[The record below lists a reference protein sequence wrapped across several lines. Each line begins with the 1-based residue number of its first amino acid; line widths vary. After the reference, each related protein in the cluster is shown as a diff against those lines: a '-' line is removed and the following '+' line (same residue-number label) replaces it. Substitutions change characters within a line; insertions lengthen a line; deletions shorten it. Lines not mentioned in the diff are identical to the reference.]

1 MTVKVRLVADRD
13 EAVRLVEDMAAS
25 NELIALDFETMA
37 SAGTKQRI
45 AALTHVRTDLQQAQT
60 ELKDRRRQ
68 IRAKTAD
75 GAALLTQAN
84 AELAIVT
91 DELLTLEAELKHVT
105 KRAPLSPHTG
115 EIRLCSLYAG
125 GDEALVIDIM
135 KTGPDP
141 LRALDGA
148 SLVIHNAPF
157 DLAFLEHVGVYPSE
171 IHDTMQMARLLL
183 GVGRRG
189 KESVYSLGLAAKAL
203 CGIDL
208 DKRHQD
214 SDWSEEPL
222 GRERIVYAAQ
232 DAVACWCI
240 AEIAPAKLTAQKSTE
255 AYEIQAGAI
264 PAITR
269 MTLRGV
275 GFDVEAHDKMIGEWR
290 QEQAAATQEFL
301 GACRDAG
308 GDTLTRLADA
318 NVLPKAND
326 TQAALRAVLTEKELA
341 GWPRTEKS
349 GALSTA
355 YADLRRGVQH
365 PVIAALARNARVRQL
380 LTTFGPTFQRHILP
394 STDRVHGGTVI
405 AGAATGRATGGH
417 PNLRAAPRDNKKFQ
431 FRALLRAAPGRMLVA
446 ADYGSMELRA
456 AAEISGDDAMRAAF
470 RDGVDLHRV
479 TAAAMTGKPLDEVT
493 DEERTNAKCVNF
505 GVMYGMGAEALTK
518 YAWKKYGLVIG
529 VDTAKRWLWQWSE
542 KYAGYIGWR
551 RWHFEECEASGRVLI
566 GRNAAMGE
574 GRSHYWSWDRYDRG
588 EPGDD
593 EAEEDDEFDD
603 GANWKPGNASWT
615 KSAAFPVQGVC
626 ADIGLVAIALIE
638 ERLIDAGV
646 MGECGLVGW
655 IHDEFLVEVEEHDV
669 GVAKRI
675 LEEFMVE
682 AFLWA
687 FPNAP
692 TRGLVDAKAGR
703 TWADTKR
710 KAPAA
715 PEKEAFTPVE
725 AKS

>member
-1 MTVKVRLVADRD
+1 MSVKVRLVTDRD
-13 EAVRLVEDMAAS
+13 EAVRVVEDVAAS
-25 NELIALDFETMA
+25 DELIALDFETMA
-37 SAGTKQRI
+37 SVGTKQRI
-45 AALTHVRTDLQQAQT
+45 AVIMHVRTDLQQAQT
-60 ELKDRRRQ
+60 ELKARRRQ
-68 IRAKTAD
+68 IRARTAD
-75 GAALLTQAN
+75 GAAHLTKAN
-84 AELAIVT
+84 TELAIVK
-91 DELLTLEAELKHVT
+91 DELLALEVELKHVT

-171 IHDTMQMARLLL
+171 IHDTMQMTRLLL
-183 GVGRRG
+183 GAGRRG
-189 KESVYSLGLAAKAL
+189 QESVYSLGLAAKTL
-203 CGIDL
+203 CGVDL
-208 DKRHQD
+208 DKRHQN

-222 GRERIVYAAQ
+222 GFERIVYAAQ
-232 DAVACWCI
+232 DAVACWRL
-240 AEIAPAKLTAQKSTE
+240 AETAPTRLTAQKSTE

-290 QEQAAATQEFL
+290 QEQAAAAQEFL
-301 GACRDAG
+301 GACRGAG
-308 GDTLTRLADA
+308 GDTLTRLANA
-318 NVLPKAND
+318 NLLPKAND
-326 TQAALRAVLTEKELA
+326 TQVALRAVLTEKELA

-355 YADLRRGVQH
+355 YADLRRGVHH

-417 PNLRAAPRDNKKFQ
+417 PNLRAAPRDNEKFQ
-431 FRALLRAAPGRMLVA
+431 FRALLKAAPGRMLVA

-470 RDGVDLHRV
+470 RDGVDLHLV
-479 TAAAMTGKPLDEVT
+479 TAATMTGKRLGEVT

-518 YAWKKYGLVIG
+518 YAWKNYGLVIE
-529 VDTAKRWLWQWSE
+529 VDTAKQWLWQWDD
-542 KYAGYIGWR
+542 KYAGYIAWR
-551 RWHFEECEASGRVLI
+551 QRHYERCEREGKVVI
-566 GRNAAMGE
+566 GRNAPLGE
-574 GRSHYWSWDRYDRG
+574 GRVYRWEWSETYGRDPRSDGEYDHDDDLDA
-588 EPGDD
+588 DD
-593 EAEEDDEFDD
+593 E
-603 GANWKPGNASWT
+603 PLRASWT
-615 KSAAFPVQGVC
+615 KSAAYPVQGVC

-638 ERLIDAGV
+638 ERLIAAGV

-669 GVAKRI
+669 AVAKRI
-675 LEEFMVE
+675 LEESMVR

-687 FPNAP
+687 FPDAP
-692 TRGLVDAKAGR
+692 TRGLVKAKAGR
-703 TWADTKR
+703 TWAETKK

-715 PEKEAFTPVE
+715 PEEEAFTPVE

>member
-1 MTVKVRLVADRD
+1 MTVKVRLVSDRD

-37 SAGTKQRI
+37 SVGTKQRI
-45 AALTHVRTDLQQAQT
+45 AALTHVRTDLQHAQT
-60 ELKDRRRQ
+60 ELKDRHRQ

-75 GAALLTQAN
+75 GAAHLTRAN
-84 AELAIVT
+84 TELAIVT
-91 DELLTLEAELKHVT
+91 GELQTLEAELKHVT

-157 DLAFLEHVGVYPSE
+157 DLAFLEHVGVYPNE
-171 IHDTMQMARLLL
+171 IHDTMQMARLLF

-189 KESVYSLGLAAKAL
+189 KESVYSLGLAAKTL

-208 DKRHQD
+208 DKRHQN

-232 DAVACWCI
+232 DAVACWRI
-240 AEIAPAKLTAQKSTE
+240 AEIAPARLTAQKSTE
-255 AYEIQAGAI
+255 AYELQVGAI

-275 GFDVEAHDKMIGEWR
+275 GFDVEAHDKMIGGWR
-290 QEQAAATQEFL
+290 QEQAAATREFL
-301 GACRDAG
+301 SACRDAG
-308 GDTLTRLADA
+308 DDTLTRLADA

-326 TQAALRAVLTEKELA
+326 TQAALRAVLTEKELV

-365 PVIAALARNARVRQL
+365 PVITALARNARVRQL
-380 LTTFGPTFQRHILP
+380 HTTFGPTFQRHILP

-431 FRALLRAAPGRMLVA
+431 FRALLRAAPGHILVS
-446 ADYGSMELRA
+446 ADYASMELRA
-456 AAEISGDDAMRAAF
+456 AAEISGDEAMRAAF
-470 RDGVDLHRV
+470 RDGVDLHRA

-505 GVMYGMGAEALTK
+505 GVMYGMGAEALTQ
-518 YAWKKYGLVIG
+518 YAWKNYGLVIDI
-529 VDTAKRWLWQWSE
+529 DTAKQWLWQWGD
-542 KYAGYIGWR
+542 KYAGYIAWR
-551 RWHFEECEASGRVLI
+551 QQHYERCEREGKVVI
-566 GRNAAMGE
+566 GRNAPHGQGRVYRWEWSETYGRDPRSDGE
-574 GRSHYWSWDRYDRG
+574 FDHDADLDA
-588 EPGDD
+588 DD
-593 EAEEDDEFDD
+593 E
-603 GANWKPGNASWT
+603 PLRASWT
-615 KSAAFPVQGVC
+615 KSAAYPVQGVC

-646 MGECGLVGW
+646 MGGMRPRWLDSRRVPG
-655 IHDEFLVEVEEHDV
+655 
-669 GVAKRI
+669 
-675 LEEFMVE
+675 
-682 AFLWA
+682 
-687 FPNAP
+687 
-692 TRGLVDAKAGR
+692 RG
-703 TWADTKR
+703 
-710 KAPAA
+710 
-715 PEKEAFTPVE
+715 
-725 AKS
+725 

>member
-1 MTVKVRLVADRD
+1 MTVKVRLVTDRD
-13 EAVRLVEDMAAS
+13 EAVRLVEDTATS

-75 GAALLTQAN
+75 SAALLTQAN

-171 IHDTMQMARLLL
+171 IHDTMQMVRLLL

-189 KESVYSLGLAAKAL
+189 KESVYSLGLAAKTL

-222 GRERIVYAAQ
+222 GRERIFYAAQ
-232 DAVACWCI
+232 DVVACWRI
-240 AEIAPAKLTAQKSTE
+240 AEIAPRLLEAQKSTE
-255 AYEIQAGAI
+255 AYEIQVGAV

-275 GFDVEAHDKMIGEWR
+275 GFDVEGHATLIEDWR
-290 QEQAAATQEFL
+290 KEQVAAAKDFL
-301 GACRDAG
+301 GACRVASND
-308 GDTLTRLADA
+308 DTLRRLADA
-318 NVLPKAND
+318 GVLPKARD
-326 TQAALRAVLTEKELA
+326 TQEALNAVLTEDEIMA
-341 GWPRTEKS
+341 WPRTPTDM
-349 GALSTA
+349 LSTA
-355 YADLRRGVQH
+355 LADLRRGAHH

-380 LTTFGPTFQRHILP
+380 LTTFGETYQRHIMP
-394 STDRVHGGTVI
+394 STGRLHGGTII

-417 PNLRAAPRDNKKFQ
+417 PNLRAAPRYQ
-431 FRALLRAAPGRMLVA
+431 RFRALLRAAPGHILVS
-446 ADYGSMELRA
+446 ADYASMELRA

-470 RDGVDLHRV
+470 RDGVDLHRA
-479 TAAAMTGKPLDEVT
+479 TAAAMTGKPVDAIT

-505 GVMYGMGAEALTK
+505 GMMYGMGAEALTQ
-518 YAWKKYGLVIG
+518 YAWKNYGLVID
-529 VDTAKRWLWQWSE
+529 VDTAKQWLWQWGD
-542 KYAGYIGWR
+542 KYAGYIAWR
-551 RWHFEECEASGRVLI
+551 REHYERCELEGKVVIGRHAALGRGRVYRWEWSETH
-566 GRNAAMGE
+566 GPDP
-574 GRSHYWSWDRYDRG
+574 RS
-588 EPGDD
+588 DD
-593 EAEEDDEFDD
+593 EYDHHDDLDADDE
-603 GANWKPGNASWT
+603 PLRASWT
-615 KSAAFPVQGVC
+615 KSAAYPVQGVC

-669 GVAKRI
+669 AVAKRI
-675 LEEFMVE
+675 LEESMVE

-692 TRGLVDAKAGR
+692 TRGLVEAKFGR

-710 KAPAA
+710 KAPATA
-715 PEKEAFTPVE
+715 EKEAFTPVE
-725 AKS
+725 AKW